1 MAMEPDIS
9 GSRRAQTFSSNH
21 PDSCEPCRHSP
32 WTDYLPEQLRA
43 VNCHLT
49 KGQAHKE
56 AKMAILGLNKAT
68 ATKDRLATCTVT
80 RDYFPQVCLAGRGA
94 TRGWRKGGQG
104 SLAQGP
110 KNWLLNGF
118 KKEVASDLNIRGFA
132 QVSKQWPWLL
142 QGFKVRASEG
152 GFSWV
157 SPTNIVSSW
166 GIKLSGL

>member
-1 MAMEPDIS
+1 M
-9 GSRRAQTFSSNH
+9 RLK
-21 PDSCEPCRHSP
+21 
-32 WTDYLPEQLRA
+32 W
-43 VNCHLT
+43 
-49 KGQAHKE
+49 
-56 AKMAILGLNKAT
+56 LNKAT

-110 KNWLLNGF
+110 KNWLLNVL
-118 KKEVASDLNIRGFA
+118 KKEVASDLKIRGFA

-157 SPTNIVSSW
+157 SPTAFCSTLYRFFLDKAMV
-166 GIKLSGL
+166 K